1 MINEKRTY
9 RVDLRLNE
17 KEKELFKNKA
27 QNYKKLSSMIRD
39 AVEQFDDRGT
49 KMRIQALNDLSLQIR
64 DFGTELSKLGG
75 NINQMAKRA
84 NELIYMGEL
93 NQDYYEKIILPSI
106 AKVEKMMHEI
116 KQQQSKIFKKIIEGG
131 IAK

>member
-93 NQDYYEKIILPSI
+93 NQEYYEKILLPSI
-106 AKVEKMMHEI
+106 AKVEKMMYEI

>member
-106 AKVEKMMHEI
+106 AKVEKMMYEI
-116 KQQQSKIFKKIIEGG
+116 KQQQSKIFKKISEGG

>member
-106 AKVEKMMHEI
+106 AKVEKMMYEI